1 MRRQNG
7 GSEVWRLRTG
17 TETLHDVLAW
27 ETGPM
32 GERRAGVEGQESVV
46 GRVNTP
52 KEVHVL
58 ILKTLESVTLHGKRD
73 LAGLSYRP

>member
-1 MRRQNG
+1 M
-7 GSEVWRLRTG
+7 
-17 TETLHDVLAW
+17 HDALAW

-52 KEVHVL
+52 KEVYVL
-58 ILKTLESVTLHGKRD
+58 ILRTLESVTLHGKRD
-73 LAGLSYRP
+73 LAGLSYRS